1 MKKYLMTGIA
11 ALAMG
16 GLFTSCGPSMDTYG
30 GNPADY
36 VKQTY
41 EQKFI
46 QAFGEPAPTQTWGFG
61 SSTVVGARGTTRAV
75 DDYDGY
81 KGSLQPMESYQDP
94 SDGWAWKTRPLPFP
108 SDCDASNFDPDLT
121 GVKSYKEIADAA
133 NQGGG
138 FATGICYIDENHT
151 GKIHIWGGSTRAKL
165 YFKAGNYDFTN
176 ETFDLCADADLYLLS
191 GATVTLSDAAAS
203 TAKFDVYIAPGAK
216 LIANGP
222 NGFKADVDAH
232 IYNHGTIE
240 CSRFEV
246 NVTSSLYNVG
256 ALTSSGDVY
265 IANSTS
271 RVVNDGTI
279 NAASTHVEGSGA
291 LQNNAEWTVTGN
303 TVVNCNA
310 GGWVNNG
317 HWTTQNYH
325 YTAGSN
331 NVINNCFLKVTNEF
345 NINMS
350 SASSDNGF
358 KIDSNGGVET
368 VNFNGGK
375 AGSDPNSK
383 SGPYKVIMG
392 HKSLFKVTGTAT
404 LDGGNKGWGFYGPA
418 DGEYAVF
425 QAKNVVRAAGLEN
438 NQGAVTYGGNLY
450 VSAETHFAQGNDGQ
464 ADHYFIYEEGGFSVN
479 TNIYASGFQSGKPDI
494 TINTTPCNPG
504 FNVSGNDD
512 DDDDDDEGGEG
523 GGISN
528 NTETIRII
536 AEDLTVNSNSTD
548 NTDFDFND
556 IVFDVIRDLNN
567 NKVYVKFLAA
577 GGELPI
583 FIGKDKDND
592 SAEDDPDKKWE
603 LHELFDECND
613 GNISVKT
620 MMNTYEGQHHAYK
633 CPTKKLPQGWYSG
646 TDIKTIAKSIKI
658 CVKKSSVAD
667 PIELIAPVGEVPSK
681 IAVGTDYDWCNER
694 QDINKKYFF
703 KEWVGDKDAESKW
716 NTWYN
721 TLRPQE

>member
-1 MKKYLMTGIA
+1 MKKYLMIGVA
-11 ALAMG
+11 AVGFAATL
-16 GLFTSCGPSMDTYG
+16 TSCSKAGDLYDEGRVEKEKEQAIVNS
-30 GNPADY
+30 
-36 VKQTY
+36 Y
-41 EQKFI
+41 EKAFEA
-46 QAFGEPAPTQTWGFG
+46 AFGKVGANVDWGFSSKN
-61 SSTVVGARGTTRAV
+61 SSTRSLTRAV
-75 DDYDGY
+75 GDYKDYRGDL
-81 KGSLQPMESYQDP
+81 KPVDV
-94 SDGWAWKTRPLPFP
+94 TFP
-108 SDCDASNFDPDLT
+108 SDAPASNFNPDLT
-121 GVKSYKEIADAA
+121 GIPSYEDYCKSLGNA
-133 NQGGG
+133 NWTPDE
-138 FATGICYIDENHT
+138 FSSGIVYIDKVQKV
-151 GKIHIWGGSTRAKL
+151 KIYGYNSGSKL
-165 YFKAGNYDFTN
+165 YIKAGVYDFSDTEFN
-176 ETFDLCADADLYLLS
+176 LAAGTEVYLLP
-191 GATVTLSDAAAS
+191 GAELTLNNDAAS
-203 TAKFDVYIAPGAK
+203 TAKFTLYIASTAK
-216 LIANGP
+216 LIANGQ

-246 NVTSSLYNVG
+246 NGTSSLYNVG

-479 TNIYASGFQSGKPDI
+479 TNIYAAGFKAGKPSI
-494 TINTTPCNPG
+494 TIGETPCNPG
-504 FNVSGNDD
+504 FEGEDD
-512 DDDDDDEGGEG
+512 SEHLY
-523 GGISN
+523 
-528 NTETIRII
+528 RVI
-536 AEDLTVNSNSTD
+536 AEDLTASQAG
-548 NTDFDFND
+548 DFDFND
-556 IVFDVIRDLNN
+556 VVFDVVKYENGKTTLRLQACGGTLPLKIGSTNGEGGVEVHSLYGDTEPDATTGKYKMWNTGQNSHAPEDFEISGQYTTPEQLLGLRIEVFKE
-567 NKVYVKFLAA
+567 NKWMLLTANKGVAACKILVDDRFPIVPERKSIANANGNFTTYVT
-577 GGELPI
+577 GNWN
-583 FIGKDKDND
+583 DND
-592 SAEDDPDKKWE
+592 NFWW
-603 LHELFDECND
+603 
-613 GNISVKT
+613 I
-620 MMNTYEGQHHAYK
+620 Q
-633 CPTKKLPQGWYSG
+633 TK
-646 TDIKTIAKSIKI
+646 
-658 CVKKSSVAD
+658 
-667 PIELIAPVGEVPSK
+667 
-681 IAVGTDYDWCNER
+681 
-694 QDINKKYFF
+694 
-703 KEWVGDKDAESKW
+703 
-716 NTWYN
+716 
-721 TLRPQE
+721 

>member
-16 GLFTSCGPSMDTYG
+16 GMFTSCGPDMSSYG
-30 GNPADY
+30 GNISEQ
-36 VKQTY
+36 VVQKY
-41 EQKFI
+41 EDKFVE
-46 QAFGEPAPTQTWGFG
+46 AFGEPAPNQTWGFG
-61 SSTVVGARGTTRAV
+61 SSTVATTRGMTRAV

-81 KGSLQPMESYQDP
+81 KGSLQPVNVS
-94 SDGWAWKTRPLPFP
+94 FP
-108 SDCDASNFDPDLT
+108 SDCEASNFDPDLT
-121 GVKSYKEIADAA
+121 GIPSYEDYCKSLGNA
-133 NQGGG
+133 NWTPDE
-138 FATGICYIDENHT
+138 FAWGEVYIDKVQ
-151 GKIHIWGGSTRAKL
+151 KIHIWGEYGKRAKL
-165 YFKAGNYDFTN
+165 YIKAGEYDFTN

-191 GATVTLSDAAAS
+191 GAIVTLNNTAAN

-216 LIANGP
+216 LIANGE
-222 NGFKADVDAH
+222 NGYRADVDAH
-232 IYNHGTIE
+232 LYNHGTIE
-240 CSRFEV
+240 CTRFEV
-246 NVTSSLYNVG
+246 NNTSFLYNVG

-265 IANSTS
+265 IANSIS

-291 LQNNAEWTVTGN
+291 IQNNAEWTITGN
-303 TVVNCNA
+303 TIVNCDN

-325 YTAGSN
+325 YTAGSK

-350 SASSDNGF
+350 SGSSDNGF

-404 LDGGNKGWGFYGPA
+404 LDGGNKGWGFFGPA

-504 FNVSGNDD
+504 FNVSGDDD

-523 GGISN
+523 GGETVEPV
-528 NTETIRII
+528 TEEIRVI
-536 AEDLTVNSNSTD
+536 AEDLSVNERS
-548 NTDFDFND
+548 DFDFND
-556 IVFDVIRDLNN
+556 VVFDVYWTHTPGSSDNQT
-567 NKVYVKFLAA
+567 VKIIVRAA

-583 FIGKDKDND
+583 FIGKVDEKY
-592 SAEDDPDKKWE
+592 EI
-603 LHELFDECND
+603 HYLFGTVNS
-613 GNISVKT
+613 GNISTKT
-620 MMNTYEGQHHAYK
+620 MMNTYRDHHYDYTCPELDMEG
-633 CPTKKLPQGWYSG
+633 LWSG
-646 TDIKTIAKSIKI
+646 TNIQDIAKNIKI
-658 CVKKSSVAD
+658 YVHKSGENH
-667 PIELIAPVGEVPSK
+667 ELKAEQGKAPGK
-681 IAVGTDYDWCNER
+681 IAVYTDFKWCDEWDDIDGNESTEDYSGYDG
-694 QDINKKYFF
+694 KFSKY
-703 KEWVGDKDAESKW
+703 VSDKYAAEKW
-716 NTWYN
+716 NTWYKDAY
-721 TLRPQE
+721 E

>member
-1 MKKYLMTGIA
+1 MIMKKYLMTGIA

-16 GLFTSCGPSMDTYG
+16 GLFTSCGPDMSSYG
-30 GNPADY
+30 GNISEQ
-36 VKQTY
+36 VVQKY
-41 EQKFI
+41 EDKFVE
-46 QAFGEPAPTQTWGFG
+46 AFGEPAPTQTWGFG
-61 SSTVVGARGTTRAV
+61 SSTVAGTRGMTRAV

-81 KGSLQPMESYQDP
+81 KGTLQPVNVS
-94 SDGWAWKTRPLPFP
+94 FP
-108 SDCDASNFDPDLT
+108 SDCEASNFDPDLT
-121 GVKSYKEIADAA
+121 GIPSYEDYCKSLGNA
-133 NQGGG
+133 NWTPDE
-138 FATGICYIDENHT
+138 FAWGEVYIDKVQ
-151 GKIHIWGGSTRAKL
+151 KIHIWGEYGKRAKL
-165 YFKAGNYDFTN
+165 YIKAGEYDFTN

-191 GATVTLSDAAAS
+191 GAIVTLNNTAAN

-216 LIANGP
+216 LIANGE
-222 NGFKADVDAH
+222 NGYRADVDAH
-232 IYNHGTIE
+232 LYNHGTIE
-240 CSRFEV
+240 CTRFEV
-246 NVTSSLYNVG
+246 NNTSFLYNVG

-265 IANSTS
+265 IANSIS

-291 LQNNAEWTVTGN
+291 IQNNAEWTITGN
-303 TVVNCNA
+303 TIVNCDN

-325 YTAGSN
+325 YTAGSK

-350 SASSDNGF
+350 SGSSDNGF

-404 LDGGNKGWGFYGPA
+404 LDGGNKGWGFFGPA

-504 FNVSGNDD
+504 FIGSSS
-512 DDDDDDEGGEG
+512 EGGEG
-523 GGISN
+523 GGETVDPV
-528 NTETIRII
+528 TEEIRII
-536 AEDLTVNSNSTD
+536 GEDLTVNQRS
-548 NTDFDFND
+548 DFDFND
-556 IVFDVIRDLNN
+556 IVFDVFWTHTPGSTENQT
-567 NKVYVKFLAA
+567 VKIKILAA

-583 FIGKDKDND
+583 YIGNGDN
-592 SAEDDPDKKWE
+592 ALEI
-603 LHELFDECND
+603 HELFEAENPTR
-613 GNISVKT
+613 NISVKT
-620 MMNTYEGQHHAYK
+620 MMNTTNGNHYYENPDGSINSNAYK
-633 CPTKKLPQGWYSG
+633 CPVVLLEGNWWSG
-646 TDIKTIAKSIKI
+646 TNIQDIANSIEIRVQKSGTLFVLK
-658 CVKKSSVAD
+658 
-667 PIELIAPVGEVPSK
+667 APKGEAPSK

-694 QDINKKYFF
+694 QGINEKYYFE
-703 KEWVGDKDAESKW
+703 EWVGDKDAESKW
-716 NTWYN
+716 NTWYK